1 MSPLSARIAMALQNP
16 AMGGGL
22 QIPNAGLFGGPA
34 TLPSGAGPVDPP
46 ILTGDPSGAGSVSP
60 HLFPG
65 GGDDHWTP
73 NAEGG
78 VTVQDFGWT
87 QGTLPGGPITGY
99 GYNDPRG
106 INPPTAVPTFWGPSN
121 GAPNVATGVPG
132 GGGNFG
138 VPGGLLPNRVA
149 GHNANY
155 WVF

>member
-46 ILTGDPSGAGSVSP
+46 ILTGDPSGAGR
-60 HLFPG
+60 FPSG

-99 GYNDPRG
+99 GYNDPLG
-106 INPPTAVPTFWGPSN
+106 ISPPTAVPTFWGPSSGN
-121 GAPNVATGVPG
+121 APRVATGVLG

-138 VPGGLLPNRVA
+138 VPGGQLANRRAA
-149 GHNANY
+149 GHSGNY